1 MALATN
7 QPVHPDRNQGE
18 LMLKTNQEQ
27 PFHAIYN
34 YAFITDEE
42 EGLILT
48 DINTLADGEFRN
60 NQLTRALTWNP
71 DGLLDGA
78 IHITLAGSIAY
89 ISTPKGV
96 VIIDL
101 SQPLKPK
108 QIGLIKLSGVR
119 ATALQF
125 RYLFVSD
132 DQGVKTVDVTNPAKA
147 VVIQNNLVALDNAQ
161 RIYLAR
167 SYAYV
172 AAGKDGLAIIDM
184 QNPEQLKLLQLYTG
198 DGALSDTRDVIVAST
213 NASAFAYVADG
224 KAGFKLLQLTSP
236 DSQPNFYGFN
246 PQPKPELIAW
256 SKTSAPMLSLSKGL
270 DRDRGVDET
279 GGQIAVFGRLG
290 SRPLNQQEMHKLYI
304 DENGKAYY
312 VSDTP
317 SESTEQAVES
327 NAENSEEGVE
337 DE

>member
-1 MALATN
+1 
-7 QPVHPDRNQGE
+7 
-18 LMLKTNQEQ
+18 
-27 PFHAIYN
+27 
-34 YAFITDEE
+34 
-42 EGLILT
+42 
-48 DINTLADGEFRN
+48 
-60 NQLTRALTWNP
+60 
-71 DGLLDGA
+71 
-78 IHITLAGSIAY
+78 
-89 ISTPKGV
+89 
-96 VIIDL
+96 
-101 SQPLKPK
+101 
-108 QIGLIKLSGVR
+108 
-119 ATALQF
+119 
-125 RYLFVSD
+125 
-132 DQGVKTVDVTNPAKA
+132 
-147 VVIQNNLVALDNAQ
+147 
-161 RIYLAR
+161 
-167 SYAYV
+167 
-172 AAGKDGLAIIDM
+172 
-184 QNPEQLKLLQLYTG
+184 
-198 DGALSDTRDVIVAST
+198 
-213 NASAFAYVADG
+213 VADG